1 MLGLHC
7 HSGFSLDVAAAAAA
21 KSLRSYPILCD
32 RTVKGRI
39 VKAKGCLA
47 QGDFGTAV
55 VPLWEDSAQKF
66 SLTTLTFFGFE
77 APEPLSTTGGPL
89 CETL

>member
-21 KSLRSYPILCD
+21 AAAAKSLQSCPILCD
-32 RTVKGRI
+32 RIVKGRI

-55 VPLWEDSAQKF
+55 ELPTLGGLCSEVFFDNLDFLWF
-66 SLTTLTFFGFE
+66 
-77 APEPLSTTGGPL
+77 
-89 CETL
+89 

>member
-21 KSLRSYPILCD
+21 AKSLRSCPILCD

-39 VKAKGCLA
+39 VKAKACLA

-55 VPLWEDSAQKF
+55 ELPTLGGLCSEVFFDNLDFLWF
-66 SLTTLTFFGFE
+66 
-77 APEPLSTTGGPL
+77 
-89 CETL
+89 